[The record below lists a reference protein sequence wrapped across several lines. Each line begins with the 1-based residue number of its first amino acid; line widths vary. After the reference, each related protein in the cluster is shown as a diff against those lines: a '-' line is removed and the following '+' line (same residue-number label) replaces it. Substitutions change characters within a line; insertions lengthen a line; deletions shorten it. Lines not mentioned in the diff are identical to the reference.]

1 MDTSIVETLVRGFAE
16 ANCLSNLEVAAEF
29 LGERLSNLYRGQ
41 RVTFFFPDEFE
52 LDAITVHGEVPEVG
66 QEIFLNDFKLHSQF
80 KERRWVVKNV
90 CFSVGVFKGES
101 TAQILKKSIVGVP
114 LQTYECQVSLV
125 PWRPKK
131 KRKIC
136 SHYTASCTYWDL

>member
-1 MDTSIVETLVRGFAE
+1 MDTPIIETLVRGFAE

-29 LGERLSNLYRGQ
+29 LGERLSNLDRGQ

-66 QEIFLNDFKLHSQF
+66 QEIFFNDFKLHSVHYQ
-80 KERRWVVKNV
+80 RRWVVKNV
-90 CFSVGVFKGES
+90 CFSVGVFKDES
-101 TAQILKKSIVGVP
+101 TAQALKKSIVGVP
-114 LQTYECQVSLV
+114 MHTYECQVSLV

-131 KRKIC
+131 RKIR
-136 SHYTASCTYWDL
+136 SHYTA